1 MKFMDASGKL
11 EPTDIEYFT
20 TLKEEIKV
28 HIFDIAYQTTLNVCF
43 PVHILPHNPHKTKR
57 HFL

>member
-28 HIFDIAYQTTLNVCF
+28 HILHLGKSLC
-43 PVHILPHNPHKTKR
+43 
-57 HFL
+57 